1 MFLPMEL
8 ILIISDLLLY
18 NDDFRTLVKLNKCFN
33 INPNKYLYDILKKHR
48 LTVYSSH
55 WVDKI
60 IFWNKT
66 GIDDGVP
73 PDYLLKYLN
82 NDTQLYRTIHSH
94 PIVRIKGGKHGI
106 LFDKEMSFARSK
118 YFRGYISN
126 IIIDDNRPKPD
137 CIKYKPDTLIEIKK
151 KMNIFKKH
159 KIK

>member
-33 INPNKYLYDILKKHR
+33 INPNKYLYDILKKYR
-48 LTVYSSH
+48 LNVYSNF
-55 WVDKI
+55 WYDKI
-60 IFWNKT
+60 NFWNKT

-73 PDYLLKYLN
+73 PGYLLECLN
-82 NDTQLYRTIHSH
+82 NDTRLYRTIHSH
-94 PIVRIKGGKHGI
+94 PIARIKGGKHGI
-106 LFDKEMSFARSK
+106 IFDKSMSFTRSK

-126 IIIDDNRPKPD
+126 IIIDDNRPKPE

-159 KIK
+159 KLK

>member
-33 INPNKYLYDILKKHR
+33 INPNKYLYDILKKYR
-48 LTVYSSH
+48 LNVYSSH

-82 NDTQLYRTIHSH
+82 NSEFINKF
-94 PIVRIKGGKHGI
+94 I
-106 LFDKEMSFARSK
+106 
-118 YFRGYISN
+118 YI
-126 IIIDDNRPKPD
+126 
-137 CIKYKPDTLIEIKK
+137 
-151 KMNIFKKH
+151 FW
-159 KIK
+159 

>member
-8 ILIISDLLLY
+8 ILIIADLLLY
-18 NDDFRTLVKLNKCFN
+18 NEDLRTLVKLNKCFN
-33 INPNKYLYDILKKHR
+33 INSNKYLYDILKKYR
-48 LTVYSSH
+48 LNFYSYH
-55 WVDKI
+55 WLDKI

-73 PDYLLKYLN
+73 PGYLLKYLN
-82 NDTQLYRTIHSH
+82 NDTQLYRTIHSN

-106 LFDKEMSFARSK
+106 LFDKEMSFARSN

-126 IIIDDNRPKPD
+126 IIIDDKRPKPD

-159 KIK
+159 KLK